1 MTGPTPPFVSPVL
14 LEIIRHRLNNINDD
28 AASTLKRVSG
38 SQIAVEASD
47 LNTVIMAADG
57 RVVACGRYVLIQVA
71 SMHLVVSYL
80 LEHYGDNPGIGP
92 GDQFITNDP
101 YVGTL
106 HQPDVVLAAPIFVDG
121 TLVAWCASVVHQS
134 DVGGPTPGGI
144 TYDARS
150 IFDEAIPMAPIKIV
164 EGGRLRNDVER
175 EYLIRSRTPELNAL
189 DLAGQI
195 AANRHAA
202 TQVEQVCRRYGT
214 TTLTAAL
221 AQLLEAGERQLRRR
235 LRGLPDGR
243 WRHTSFVLFH
253 DRNAAA
259 GQRDRNYA
267 VRLTMTKHGD
277 RLALDFTGSDPQAP
291 GAINATRP
299 ALVNFAMAGLLIYL
313 CNGMPWVPGGV
324 WPVVDIVSTEGT
336 VVHARWPSGVAMST
350 SSTGQAV
357 RVCVNACV
365 ARLLEGSDELAPL
378 LMASCQSAGA
388 GACTISGTDEAGRP
402 FATMTLD
409 DISGGGGARS
419 DADGAD
425 SSGFTTSPGAAIANV
440 EVNESYLPVRYLAR
454 RELVDSGGPG
464 AFRGGVGTVQVL
476 APSGAQ
482 GPISVLS
489 FGQGLQHP
497 AAVGVAGGEPG
508 GQSGFAILPAEVA
521 TRLVAGVA
529 GNGDGGAP
537 GPIAVPLPTAGMAM
551 STGQVELVV
560 SQGGGGYGDPLE
572 REPDLVVADVA
583 EGLVSPDAARR
594 IYGAV
599 MEAAPGYPRLD
610 PGATATRRDAIR
622 AGRLG
627 GRVPRPAAHVDGRR
641 FSEAFAVV
649 PATDAAEED
658 TLACRR
664 CGVVLC
670 RTGENLYDHLIVRT
684 SPTVA
689 HAPLGLRY
697 DGSDEFVVRT
707 CYCPACGRQVDV
719 VVGRADEPIL
729 RAIEPLGRRL
739 PTAEAP
745 TRA

>member
-1 MTGPTPPFVSPVL
+1 VTDVATAPPVSPVL

-71 SMHLVVSYL
+71 SMHLVVSFL
-80 LEHYGDNPGIGP
+80 LEHYADNPGIAP

-175 EYLIRSRTPELNAL
+175 EYLTRSRTPELNAL

-195 AANRHAA
+195 AANRHTT

-214 TTLTAAL
+214 PTLTAAL
-221 AQLLEAGERQLRRR
+221 AQLLGAGERQLRRR
-235 LRGLPDGR
+235 LRALPDGR
-243 WRHTSFVLFH
+243 WRHTSYVLFH

-259 GQRDRNYA
+259 GRRDQNYA
-267 VRLTMTKHGD
+267 VRLTMTKRGD
-277 RLALDFTGSDPQAP
+277 HLELDFRESDPQAP

-336 VVHARWPSGVAMST
+336 VVHARWPAGVAMST

-365 ARLLEGSDELAPL
+365 ARLLEGSEELSPL

-388 GACTISGTDEAGRP
+388 GACTISGIDEGGRP

-409 DISGGGGARS
+409 DISGGGGARA

-440 EVNESYLPVRYLAR
+440 EVNESYLPIRYLLR
-454 RELVDSGGPG
+454 RELADSGGPG

-476 APSGAQ
+476 APYGAQ

-497 AAVGVAGGEPG
+497 AAIGVAGGEPG
-508 GQSGFAILPAEVA
+508 GPSGFALLPAAVA
-521 TRLVAGVA
+521 DRLMAA
-529 GNGDGGAP
+529 ARTAGAP
-537 GPIAVPLPTAGMAM
+537 TADATIAETPVPLPTAGMTM
-551 STGQVELVV
+551 STGQVELVI

-572 REPDLVVADVA
+572 REPELVVADVA
-583 EGLVSPDAARR
+583 EGLVSPEAARLV
-594 IYGAV
+594 YGV
-599 MEAAPGYPRLD
+599 LMEAAPGYPRLD
-610 PGATATRRDAIR
+610 QGATTSRREAIR
-622 AGRLG
+622 ADRLG
-627 GRVPRPAAHVDGRR
+627 GRTPRAATAVAGRR
-641 FSEAFAVV
+641 FSEAFAIV
-649 PATDAAEED
+649 PAGGPGTGEM
-658 TLACRR
+658 LACRR
-664 CGVVLC
+664 CGFELC
-670 RTGENLYDHLIVRT
+670 PTTENLYDHLVVRT
-684 SPTVA
+684 SPTSA
-689 HAPLGLRY
+689 RAPLGLRY
-697 DGSDEFVVRT
+697 DGSDEFVIRT
-707 CYCPACGRQVDV
+707 CYCPSCGRQVDV
-719 VVGRADEPIL
+719 QVSRADEPVL
-729 RAIEPLGRRL
+729 RAIEPLERGVSRG
-739 PTAEAP
+739 
-745 TRA
+745 